1 MTSPSSR
8 VGLLASDVHV
18 DEAHRGSNSGPMQLG
33 PARGEGKAWYVS
45 TELDVIGR
53 RAVVDAVCAA
63 AHVNAPIGATAGVEV
78 VVRRAADVEYVFAI
92 NHTHQEGSVAA
103 AGTDLL
109 TGQVRP
115 APVLIP
121 AGGVVVLR
129 RPQ

>member
-1 MTSPSSR
+1 MT
-8 VGLLASDVHV
+8 
-18 DEAHRGSNSGPMQLG
+18 
-33 PARGEGKAWYVS
+33 
-45 TELDVIGR
+45 
-53 RAVVDAVCAA
+53 
-63 AHVNAPIGATAGVEV
+63 APIGATAGVEV
-78 VVRRAADVEYVFAI
+78 VVRRSADVEYVFAI
-92 NHTHQEGSVAA
+92 NHTPQEGSVAA